1 MAATAPGPDPFIARV
16 RRFNR
21 TVTERVGALN
31 DRYLARDRPLGASR
45 VLWEVGDDG
54 TDVRALRARLGLDS
68 GYVSRLLRGLEADGL
83 VTVEPNEHDRRVRTA
98 RLTAEGRAE
107 RALLDRSSDELAR
120 SLLDPLAGDQRARLV
135 AAMGEVERLLTAGL
149 VEIVEV
155 DPDEADARH
164 CLHAYADELDRRFA
178 SGFDVAR
185 SRQVPADDMRPPA
198 GLFLVARL
206 RDRPVGS
213 GALRF
218 HHRAPAEIKRLW
230 VDDAARGLGLGRR
243 LLDALEVRAA
253 AHGATAVQ
261 LDTNRALT
269 EAISLYRSHGY
280 REVPAFND
288 EPYADHWFE
297 KRLV

>member
-120 SLLDPLAGDQRARLV
+120 LTGRALAGNLAKVGDKLAAQNKLFVRDRLDLLLDAGSFVEDGLLANS
-135 AAMGEVERLLTAGL
+135 AADDL
-149 VEIVEV
+149 
-155 DPDEADARH
+155 
-164 CLHAYADELDRRFA
+164 
-178 SGFDVAR
+178 
-185 SRQVPADDMRPPA
+185 PADCRAPALTRAQRERRAHMTKRDRAPRPICALLHRAARP
-198 GLFLVARL
+198 VALPLLRRHIPPGRRRNSTKP
-206 RDRPVGS
+206 RDRP
-213 GALRF
+213 
-218 HHRAPAEIKRLW
+218 PPI
-230 VDDAARGLGLGRR
+230 
-243 LLDALEVRAA
+243 AA
-253 AHGATAVQ
+253 ASTC
-261 LDTNRALT
+261 
-269 EAISLYRSHGY
+269 RSPKSST
-280 REVPAFND
+280 PAW
-288 EPYADHWFE
+288 A
-297 KRLV
+297 